1 MVSNFNNSSS
11 SNNLE
16 IFSPAANPFDD
27 GQKGVTMFVV
37 PVNPET
43 NPFESTYTLTE
54 DDLGPF
60 SES

>member
-27 GQKGVTMFVV
+27 GQIGVTMFVV
-37 PVNPET
+37 PVNPEK
-43 NPFESTYTLTE
+43 NAFESTYTLSVN
-54 DDLGPF
+54 DLGPF
-60 SES
+60 S